1 MQEQTGEVLTVAE
14 QIEMEFIRLYD
25 QFDVANAPEKKKAD
39 VIDSF
44 WNDIYKIVFK
54 PRKDDQIFNNCKSRL
69 KTWDVI
75 EVQDVVEMYI
85 KLCKRYGGVIKINQF
100 ANLTG
105 IHPSTL
111 WLWNNNNNTSS
122 YIFNLNSNAVTEEEN
137 SILYINN
144 TDNGVVVYRG
154 NNRYMSKD
162 NTKILSSLRFDIIKK
177 LREEMQDSNTNG
189 LSNDTMGH
197 AIRANNEDELGKL
210 YEPKRMLQQ
219 ATVRQAL
226 TDAALPRLGAIC
238 SSDTDNYVNNHV
250 PEIEEVKNVR
260 F

>member
-1 MQEQTGEVLTVAE
+1 METIAEILTQAE
-14 QIEMEFIRLYD
+14 RVEEEFLRLYD
-25 QFDVANAPEKKKAD
+25 SIAWETVNERKRAD

-44 WNDIYKIVFK
+44 WGDIYKVVFK
-54 PRKDDQIFNNCKSRL
+54 PIPGEQIFNNCKSRL
-69 KTWDVI
+69 KTYDVK
-75 EVQDVVEMYI
+75 EVQEVVEMYI

-100 ANLTG
+100 GNLTG

-122 YIFNLNSNAVTEEEN
+122 YIFSLNSNAVTEEEN

-162 NTKILSSLRFDIIKK
+162 NTEILSSLRFDVIKK

-219 ATVRQAL
+219 ATVNRAL
-226 TDAALPRLGAIC
+226 SAAELPKLGQVKPLAI
-238 SSDTDNYVNNHV
+238 TEN
-250 PEIEEVKNVR
+250 PTE
-260 F
+260 